1 MSKRRTFTQF
11 FLTKNNSGKHI
22 SRENCLKT
30 FTVHHIHQDWFWLVD
45 TAESACSDASNFIGM
60 LHKNLYKKVSIDGAR
75 KERVRW
81 RKSKRGRE
89 KQILRNRDN
98 RNTYLSSTEISA
110 VCRQNVR
117 VWEVGLHYF
126 LFRITRALST
136 FPWLWC
142 GSWSLRML
150 SIEKTWR
157 SDMRNVMRKKRRE
170 PGLTLSQQERERE
183 IYDSRAENW
192 STSPNFHSCL
202 CLTNDPS
209 FTFLSGR
216 HELSQFRTQHIY
228 VLLLQW
234 HPRQPSRGK
243 ITMVAFKLRWADTQA
258 TSLACFCCVHMW
270 VRQKRYICSSK
281 AIDYDFLLLFC
292 LNSKKASA
300 WNTPSHARTLKPLYH
315 QTPNVINS
323 KMSLVLF
330 LLCIMRKSFTLKA
343 SSGLFSVQIALYT
356 GCSIPSGPLV
366 RGMLLSAALISNRSV
381 SWLPSIGHL
390 TARNSHLS
398 NKVKLSLAFQWRWE
412 RWDKVG
418 VEERLQDG
426 KERGQKTAS
435 SVPDHYCSSVVARVS
450 HEARVIQ
457 VSIMS
462 GAQRFLKFKL
472 CLQAPLNLPN

>member
-1 MSKRRTFTQF
+1 MRKAGSTQKWVKEEQSLNF

-126 LFRITRALST
+126 LFRITCALST

-157 SDMRNVMRKKRRE
+157 SDMRNVMRKKRLE

-183 IYDSRAENW
+183 KYMTHVLKIEVRLPI
-192 STSPNFHSCL
+192 STAASAWQMTL
-202 CLTNDPS
+202 
-209 FTFLSGR
+209 LS
-216 HELSQFRTQHIY
+216 LS
-228 VLLLQW
+228 
-234 HPRQPSRGK
+234 
-243 ITMVAFKLRWADTQA
+243 WAADM
-258 TSLACFCCVHMW
+258 S
-270 VRQKRYICSSK
+270 
-281 AIDYDFLLLFC
+281 C
-292 LNSKKASA
+292 LNSERNIFICYCFSDIPDNPPVAKLQ
-300 WNTPSHARTLKPLYH
+300 WWH
-315 QTPNVINS
+315 S
-323 KMSLVLF
+323 K
-330 LLCIMRKSFTLKA
+330 
-343 SSGLFSVQIALYT
+343 
-356 GCSIPSGPLV
+356 
-366 RGMLLSAALISNRSV
+366 
-381 SWLPSIGHL
+381 
-390 TARNSHLS
+390 
-398 NKVKLSLAFQWRWE
+398 
-412 RWDKVG
+412 
-418 VEERLQDG
+418 
-426 KERGQKTAS
+426 
-435 SVPDHYCSSVVARVS
+435 
-450 HEARVIQ
+450 
-457 VSIMS
+457 
-462 GAQRFLKFKL
+462 
-472 CLQAPLNLPN
+472 

>member
-1 MSKRRTFTQF
+1 M
-11 FLTKNNSGKHI
+11 
-22 SRENCLKT
+22 
-30 FTVHHIHQDWFWLVD
+30 V
-45 TAESACSDASNFIGM
+45 
-60 LHKNLYKKVSIDGAR
+60 HKNLYKKVSIDGAR
-75 KERVRW
+75 KERESW

-117 VWEVGLHYF
+117 EVGLHCF

-150 SIEKTWR
+150 SIEETWR
-157 SDMRNVMRKKRRE
+157 SDMRNVMRKKRLE

-183 IYDSRAENW
+183 SGIYDSRAENW

-228 VLLLQW
+228 VVLLQW
-234 HPRQPSRGK
+234 HPRQPPRGK
-243 ITMVAFKLRWADTQA
+243 ITTAAFRIRRADKQA
-258 TSLACFCCVHMW
+258 TSLACFCFVHMW
-270 VRQKRYICSSK
+270 VTQKWHICSSK
-281 AIDYDFLLLFC
+281 AIDYDFFFFAVALLQFQESFC
-292 LNSKKASA
+292 LNYSFSCQDSQA
-300 WNTPSHARTLKPLYH
+300 TVPPDF
-315 QTPNVINS
+315 INS
-323 KMSLVLF
+323 KMLLVLF
-330 LLCIMRKSFTLKA
+330 FLCIMRKYFKLKA

-390 TARNSHLS
+390 TERNSHLS

-412 RWDKVG
+412 RWDKAAG
-418 VEERLQDG
+418 W
-426 KERGQKTAS
+426 KRGRTEDSQLCARSLLLLCCCSCVAWSQSNSGQYNVWS
-435 SVPDHYCSSVVARVS
+435 SA
-450 HEARVIQ
+450 
-457 VSIMS
+457 
-462 GAQRFLKFKL
+462 FLKVQTCVSQHL
-472 CLQAPLNLPN
+472 